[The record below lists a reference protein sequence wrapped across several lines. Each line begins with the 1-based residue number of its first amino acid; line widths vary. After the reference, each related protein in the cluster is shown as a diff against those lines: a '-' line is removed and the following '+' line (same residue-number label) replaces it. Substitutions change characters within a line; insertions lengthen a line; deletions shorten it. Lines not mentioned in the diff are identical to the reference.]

1 MRRWKICLLVLLAV
15 SILVSVPAGAALPSL
30 FTGDEAWYRDPLE
43 PLVIRDGKYYVPAD
57 LFGALDGVTFSTPAE
72 GNLLFENTA
81 TGAYVSI
88 LFSKNGSAA
97 VNGEI
102 VEGIGIYRDETTFYV
117 EAAPVCDALGIRREV
132 LTGEDGAVTLRLL
145 TGDSRFTLEQL
156 AGVYEADAG
165 WQRGG
170 PDLLPSTPE
179 RDDPR
184 HRLYLLC
191 TSPEDG
197 ASYVASTGLREAGLD
212 YTVFL
217 WDDADPETIL
227 AGAAR
232 GQYGVA
238 TDDSADLAGSLT
250 AANERM
256 AAYTHCRT
264 RLTVST
270 GNAAEDEILR
280 GAGFC
285 PLTPD
290 LTVTSFTDADEA
302 MRAIDRWMTERE
314 YAVIFF
320 TDCWMS
326 DQMIPR
332 VAELIA
338 AAADWTSANLGY

>member
-1 MRRWKICLLVLLAV
+1 MRRWKIGLLVLLAACV
-15 SILVSVPAGAALPSL
+15 LVSVPAGAALPSL

-43 PLVIRDGKYYVPAD
+43 PLVIRDGKTYVPAD
-57 LFGALDGVTFSTPAE
+57 LFNALDGVTFSMPAE

-117 EAAPVCDALGIRREV
+117 EAAPVCDALGIRRET
-132 LTGEDGAVTLRLL
+132 LTSDDGTVTMRLL
-145 TGDSRFTLEQL
+145 SGDSRFTLEQL
-156 AGVYEADAG
+156 AAVYEADAG

-170 PDLLPSTPE
+170 PGFLPAAPE
-179 RDDPR
+179 REDTR

-191 TSPEDG
+191 TSPEEG
-197 ASYVASTGLREAGLD
+197 ASYVASVGLGEAGLD

-227 AGAAR
+227 AGAVR

-238 TDDSADLAGSLT
+238 TDDSDDLVGSLE
-250 AANERM
+250 AANERI
-256 AAYTHCRT
+256 AVYTHTKT
-264 RLTVST
+264 RLTLST
-270 GNAAEDEILR
+270 GDAAADEALR
-280 GAGFC
+280 EAGFC
-285 PLTPD
+285 PITPD

-302 MRAIDRWMTERE
+302 MMAIDRWMAERE
-314 YAVIFF
+314 YAVVFF

-332 VAELIA
+332 VAELLA
-338 AAADWTSANLGY
+338 AADDWTSANLGY